1 MKLPNVLSITALAG
15 FALAIVA
22 CASPAAA
29 QTSSAP
35 ALQGASSY
43 RLKPRTQMCTFGYQ
57 TTNVRYTVVG
67 TGAFAGS
74 QPPHLVLEER
84 VAMDRCENQ
93 EGGRG
98 QVTVIA
104 RPAERPAAAAMWTVR
119 QAGDEGGV
127 WYGDDLGGEEM
138 YRVVRFGCC
147 GAENLSTY
155 YSLRTGHRLFS
166 ADQPLLYVDVR
177 GFATG
182 YVALH
187 SAMAADGGPGGEAD
201 RTQVAVVSFGGP
213 GRVLQH
219 VVIRGPSNE
228 FSAARFE
235 LVARGP
241 GGQVKRSRRLNID
254 SEIGTGWTVAAAL
267 QLAGMSENAITREIL
282 IPIESGRL
290 APEKAR
296 VPAPFRID
304 PAAPRR

>member
-1 MKLPNVLSITALAG
+1 MNLPNSLWLAG
-15 FALAIVA
+15 IVTVVCTFAAE
-22 CASPAAA
+22 A
-29 QTSSAP
+29 QAGAP
-35 ALQGASSY
+35 LQGASSY

-67 TGAFAGS
+67 SGAFAGS

-98 QVTVIA
+98 QVTVVA
-104 RPAERPAAAAMWTVR
+104 RPAERPAAAAVWTVR
-119 QAGDEGGV
+119 QGGDEGAV

-138 YRVVRFGCC
+138 YRVTKYGCC

-177 GFATG
+177 GFASG

-219 VVIRGPSNE
+219 AVIRGPNNE
-228 FSAARFE
+228 FSAAKFE

-241 GGQVKRSRRLNID
+241 GGQVKRGRRLDIN
-254 SEIGTGWTVAAAL
+254 SEIPAGWTVMVAL
-267 QLAGMSENAITREIL
+267 QLAAISENTPRGEIL
-282 IPIESGRL
+282 IPLENGRL

-304 PAAPRR
+304 SAPARR

>member
-1 MKLPNVLSITALAG
+1 MNLPKTLWMAAVVS
-15 FALAIVA
+15 FAYTSAT
-22 CASPAAA
+22 AA
-29 QTSSAP
+29 QAGAP
-35 ALQGASSY
+35 LQGASSY

-98 QVTVIA
+98 QVTVTA
-104 RPAERPAAAAMWTVR
+104 RPAERPAAAAVWTVR

-138 YRVVRFGCC
+138 YRVLRYGCC

-166 ADQPLLYVDVR
+166 ADQPLLYIDVR
-177 GFATG
+177 GFASG

-187 SAMAADGGPGGEAD
+187 SAMAADGGPGGETD

-219 VVIRGPSNE
+219 AVIRGPSNQ

-235 LVARGP
+235 LVARSP
-241 GGQVKRSRRLNID
+241 GGQVKRGRRLDIN
-254 SEIGTGWTVAAAL
+254 SEIRAGWTVMVAL
-267 QLAGMSENAITREIL
+267 QLAGMSENAVQREIL
-282 IPIESGRL
+282 IPLEGGRL

-304 PAAPRR
+304 PAAARR

>member
-1 MKLPNVLSITALAG
+1 MNLPNSLWLAG
-15 FALAIVA
+15 IVTVVCTFAAE
-22 CASPAAA
+22 A
-29 QTSSAP
+29 QAGAP
-35 ALQGASSY
+35 LQGASSY

-67 TGAFAGS
+67 TGAFAGA

-98 QVTVIA
+98 QVTVVA
-104 RPAERPAAAAMWTVR
+104 RPAERPAAAAVWTVR

-138 YRVVRFGCC
+138 YRVVRYGCC

-166 ADQPLLYVDVR
+166 ADQPLLYIDVR
-177 GFATG
+177 GFASG

-228 FSAARFE
+228 FSAAKFE

-241 GGQVKRSRRLNID
+241 GGQVKRGRRLNID
-254 SEIGTGWTVAAAL
+254 SEIRAGWTVMVAL
-267 QLAGMSENAITREIL
+267 QLAGISENTARGEIL
-282 IPIESGRL
+282 IPLENGRL

-296 VPAPFRID
+296 VPAPFQID
-304 PAAPRR
+304 PAPARR